1 MAKLEQTIHGDFD
14 QILRKIEDGI
24 LNGSMS
30 ATLEDSSDFQ
40 SGSARCSVRI
50 FERYSWSGSN
60 RVSLNVPLFQ
70 GDTDSI
76 HLSAI
81 TAGGS
86 QAMLFKLNTVGEEA
100 FLDKLRELL

>member
-14 QILRKIEDGI
+14 QILSKIEDGI

-60 RVSLNVPLFQ
+60 RVSLNVTLFQ

-76 HLSAI
+76 
-81 TAGGS
+81 
-86 QAMLFKLNTVGEEA
+86 EA
-100 FLDKLRELL
+100 LERYFENL